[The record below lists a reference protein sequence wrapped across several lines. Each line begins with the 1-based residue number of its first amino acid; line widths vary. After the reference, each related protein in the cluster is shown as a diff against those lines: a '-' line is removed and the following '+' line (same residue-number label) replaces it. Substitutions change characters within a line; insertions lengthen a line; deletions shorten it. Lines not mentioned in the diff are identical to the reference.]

1 MQDTYFCY
9 SQTSP
14 LPAQATPQILTEL
27 SKTGWECV
35 TVLPVQVKTSQ
46 LANTPV
52 QTGYIAMVKKE
63 IPING
68 VQIVPEISLHE
79 NGIIVRDVPSH
90 GEKDND

>member
-1 MQDTYFCY
+1 MKDSYFCY
-9 SQTSP
+9 SQTAP

-27 SKTGWECV
+27 SKTGWETV

-52 QTGYIAMVKKE
+52 QSGYIALVKKE

-68 VQIVPEISLHE
+68 TQIIPEISLHE
-79 NGIIVRDVPSH
+79 NGIIVRDIPLK
-90 GEKDND
+90 GINKDG